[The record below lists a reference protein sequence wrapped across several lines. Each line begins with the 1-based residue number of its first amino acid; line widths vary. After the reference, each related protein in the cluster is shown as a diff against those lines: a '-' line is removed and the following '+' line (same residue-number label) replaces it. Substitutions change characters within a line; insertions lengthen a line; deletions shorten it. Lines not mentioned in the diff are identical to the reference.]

1 MYAMGKIINKHKLL
15 WAKKEF
21 IWATMSS
28 LFLFGLSLVAAYYSN
43 YYTTLVAGASVRDVI
58 LDNLP
63 PMNMNFVFT
72 DGALIFLLTI
82 LAVIIFYKPASIP
95 FVIKASAL
103 FIIIRSIFITLT
115 HFGPP
120 NEMSYIDPGSL
131 LYKFSSG
138 DDLFFSGHTGFP
150 FLMALIFWDNK
161 YLRYL
166 LLSVTLIAAVAVL
179 LGHLHYSIDVLA
191 APFITFGIF
200 TIAKWVFAK
209 DYKFFV
215 G

>member
-1 MYAMGKIINKHKLL
+1 MGKIINKHKIL

-21 IWATMSS
+21 VWATISS
-28 LFLFGLSLVAAYYSN
+28 LTLFALSLVATYYGN
-43 YYTTLVAGASVRDVI
+43 YYASLSAGAPVRDII

-63 PMNMNFVFT
+63 PMNMNFIFVY
-72 DGALIFLLTI
+72 GASIFLFFVLGI
-82 LAVIIFYKPASIP
+82 IIFYKPESIP
-95 FVIKASAL
+95 FVIKTSAL

-120 NEMSYIDPGSL
+120 NGMSYIDPNSI

-161 YLRYL
+161 YLRYIFL
-166 LLSVTLIAAVAVL
+166 AAMAVAAAAVL
-179 LGHLHYSIDVLA
+179 LGHLHYSIDVLS

-200 TIAKWVFAK
+200 AIAKWAFAK
-209 DYKFFV
+209 DYNFFSENPV
-215 G
+215 

>member
-1 MYAMGKIINKHKLL
+1 MGKIINKHKIL

-21 IWATMSS
+21 VWATISS
-28 LFLFGLSLVAAYYSN
+28 LALFGLSLAAAYYSN
-43 YYTTLVAGASVRDVI
+43 YYASLSAGAPVRDII

-63 PMNMNFVFT
+63 PMNMNFIFT

-82 LAVIIFYKPASIP
+82 IATLIFYRPASIP

-103 FIIIRSIFITLT
+103 FIIIRSVFITLT

-120 NEMSYIDPGSL
+120 NGMSYIDPNSL

-166 LLSVTLIAAVAVL
+166 LLSATLVAAVAVL

-191 APFITFGIF
+191 APFITFGIY
-200 TIAKWVFAK
+200 TIAKWVFVK
-209 DYKFFV
+209 DYKFA
-215 G
+215 GDQN